1 MQWVLDAIK
10 EVPKLHDVSVD
21 QIFIATSPVPDILRT
36 QHLFQYPLKAKNFNE
51 DVIDPNFWL
60 KRKVNDEK
68 PIDTSHKEHSIETW
82 VEVGQSRRCFS
93 CGDLKPVQSY
103 NKNEKQKG
111 VEARCISCVATN
123 PMALDFMTICTIC
136 KTPTKLSHGET
147 VCQSCLDR
155 LPGHSIPAIKKDPM

>member
-1 MQWVLDAIK
+1 M
-10 EVPKLHDVSVD
+10 
-21 QIFIATSPVPDILRT
+21 
-36 QHLFQYPLKAKNFNE
+36 
-51 DVIDPNFWL
+51 
-60 KRKVNDEK
+60 NDEK

-103 NKNEKQKG
+103 NKNEKKKG

-155 LPGHSIPAIKKDPM
+155 LPGHSIKPPAIKKDPM